1 MPAAGGGGGPS
12 SGTAND
18 AAAATGRLIST
29 SGRVELPRVLTGDSL
44 GLTSVTIRSHS
55 TRTIEVSLQSSLD
68 QVTFQLNNANLEAG
82 CGSADEQYHDEDDEG
97 DDDWNGMLNEV
108 RARTPASDPTHT
120 RQRAE

>member
-44 GLTSVTIRSHS
+44 GLTSVTI
-55 TRTIEVSLQSSLD
+55 L
-68 QVTFQLNNANLEAG
+68 
-82 CGSADEQYHDEDDEG
+82 
-97 DDDWNGMLNEV
+97 V
-108 RARTPASDPTHT
+108 RAHVCSGTPDTCSTSG
-120 RQRAE
+120 Q